1 LPKLVLTEE
10 ARSSLKVPLG
20 RLLLGEGPEI
30 YSEIARLTSIKRP
43 PRVIFVGDAVS
54 RNATVKRIRRDLM
67 IIDNREMRGKT
78 ESFDTSSERTFRVR
92 NEPGTIGM
100 EAWAAVEDAVESG
113 NAVVIVDGEED
124 LLTLVAMTVAPLGSF
139 VIYGQPD
146 KGVVLVEID
155 EEARKKAKD
164 LVQGMT
170 RSD

>member
-1 LPKLVLTEE
+1 LTEE
-10 ARSSLKVPLG
+10 TRSSLKMPLG
-20 RLLLGEGPEI
+20 RLLPGEGPEI
-30 YSEIARLTSIKRP
+30 YNELAKLISLKKP

-67 IIDNREMRGKT
+67 IIDNREMRGPTKAF
-78 ESFDTSSERTFRVR
+78 EASAERTFRVR
-92 NEPGTIGM
+92 NEPGTIGL
-100 EAWAAVEDAVESG
+100 EAWAAVEDAVESA

-155 EEARKKAKD
+155 KKARRKAQA
-164 LVQGMT
+164 LVEGMT